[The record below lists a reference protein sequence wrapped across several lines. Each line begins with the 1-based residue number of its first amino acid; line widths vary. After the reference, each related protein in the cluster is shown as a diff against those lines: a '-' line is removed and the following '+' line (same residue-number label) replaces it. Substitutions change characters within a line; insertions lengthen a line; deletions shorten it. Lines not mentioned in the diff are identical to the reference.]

1 MDILLIVTLVILGV
15 FGLHGYIRGMVRM
28 IFSLAAVLVTIVL
41 ASLTAPY
48 VAEFLRM
55 QTPLHGVIHEKCTE
69 VVQNN
74 IGIHLEGGIEQV
86 ADWAV
91 QRIAWIAAFL
101 LISIL
106 LGILIHVLDIIAK
119 LPVIESINHM
129 GGLVVGLLEGLLVI
143 WILFFVIAL
152 CQGSQW
158 GNQMMQEIQENPLLQ
173 WLYQNNILER
183 FL

>member
-1 MDILLIVTLVILGV
+1 
-15 FGLHGYIRGMVRM
+15 
-28 IFSLAAVLVTIVL
+28 
-41 ASLTAPY
+41 
-48 VAEFLRM
+48 
-55 QTPLHGVIHEKCTE
+55 
-69 VVQNN
+69 
-74 IGIHLEGGIEQV
+74 
-86 ADWAV
+86 
-91 QRIAWIAAFL
+91 
-101 LISIL
+101 
-106 LGILIHVLDIIAK
+106 
-119 LPVIESINHM
+119 M